1 MTDDIQDLQKRLERL
16 NSAERGQVSGDEAK
30 SLLRKF
36 LAMLE
41 SGEVRAASKQADG
54 QWVTHAWVKRAIMLC
69 YRWGDL
75 TDYSINDWFQFA
87 DKDTLPP
94 QNLKGRAN
102 PPRVVPGGTT
112 VRSGVYIGRNVI
124 IAPPSFVN
132 IGAYV
137 DDETMIDSH
146 ALVASCAQIGKRVH
160 LSAGVLTGG
169 VIEPPS
175 ARPVVIEDD
184 VFVGANCG
192 VFEGTLVRKGAVLGA
207 GAVLTQSTPVYDLVR
222 EQIYRAQNDRPLEI
236 PEYAVVVPGARSAG
250 SAFAQEHG
258 LSYQT
263 PIIVRYRR
271 PGEQASLALEPE
283 LR

>member
-1 MTDDIQDLQKRLERL
+1 MTEEIQELQKRLERL
-16 NSAERGQVSGDEAK
+16 NSAKWGEASSDEAK

-36 LAMLE
+36 LATLE

-54 QWVTHAWVKRAIMLC
+54 QWVVHTWVKQAIMLC

-87 DKDTLPP
+87 DKDILPP

-112 VRSGVYIGRNVI
+112 VRCGVYIGRSVV

-132 IGAYV
+132 IGAYI

-175 ARPVVIEDD
+175 ARPVIIEDD
-184 VFVGANCG
+184 VFVGAGCG
-192 VFEGTLVRKGAVLGA
+192 LFEGTLVRKGAVLGA
-207 GAVLTQSTPVYDLVR
+207 GVILTQSIPVYDLVC
-222 EQIYRAQNDRPLEI
+222 EQIYRAQDDRPLEI
-236 PEYAVVVPGARSAG
+236 PEYAVVVPGARAARG
-250 SAFAQEHG
+250 PFAQEHG
-258 LSYQT
+258 LSCQT
-263 PIIVRYRR
+263 PIIVRYRK
-271 PGEQASLALEPE
+271 PGEKESLALEPE